1 VTSGIEALAPLPC
14 PRTTDPQ
21 QVVDAITARA
31 RSSFA
36 AGMRLLPRP
45 RRAAMR
51 AIYAFARVLDDIADG
66 DWPATDKL
74 RLLDDWRTEVGRL
87 RNGEPVSAIGKAL
100 SGPVAR
106 YDLPEAEFLL
116 LIEGMEMDARGAII
130 APSNTEL
137 RAYTRRVAGTVGI
150 LSMRVFGAWKGQV
163 SEKAALTLGDA
174 FQLTNIL
181 RDVAEDARRG
191 RVYLP
196 REALESVGIET
207 LEPGEIAVAPD
218 LWRARAECGRL
229 ARTDFLAARRALAAH
244 ERRAIA
250 PALMMTGVYEGYLAA
265 MEADGFRETGPVA
278 LGRAKKLWL
287 GLRSLAGPVT
297 SRGDG

>member
-1 VTSGIEALAPLPC
+1 
-14 PRTTDPQ
+14 
-21 QVVDAITARA
+21 
-31 RSSFA
+31 
-36 AGMRLLPRP
+36 
-45 RRAAMR
+45 MR

-66 DWPATDKL
+66 DWPASEKL

-116 LIEGMEMDARGAII
+116 LIEGMEMDAQGAII

-137 RAYTRRVAGTVGI
+137 RAYTRRVAGTVGT
-150 LSMRVFGAWKGQV
+150 LSMRVFGAWKGPV

-229 ARTDFLAARRALAAH
+229 ARADFLAARRALAAH

-265 MEADGFRETGPVA
+265 MEADGFRQTGPVA
-278 LGRAKKLWL
+278 LSRAKKLWL